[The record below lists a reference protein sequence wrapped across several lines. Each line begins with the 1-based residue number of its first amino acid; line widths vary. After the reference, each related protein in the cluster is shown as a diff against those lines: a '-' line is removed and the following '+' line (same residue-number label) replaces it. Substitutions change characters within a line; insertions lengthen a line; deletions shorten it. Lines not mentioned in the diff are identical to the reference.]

1 MHKDFVPPVSI
12 EEFAAYLDGNLT
24 DDGMEY
30 ISSVISNN
38 QNLADIAEISDVV
51 DDITEQYILDD
62 DLQLFRSETIS
73 CTPATICAAAT
84 SANANREKARLSEV
98 YTSVYTRTRTY
109 TTSASMRNADG
120 KAKAGAL
127 VWV

>member
-51 DDITEQYILDD
+51 GLLT
-62 DLQLFRSETIS
+62 
-73 CTPATICAAAT
+73 
-84 SANANREKARLSEV
+84 
-98 YTSVYTRTRTY
+98 
-109 TTSASMRNADG
+109 
-120 KAKAGAL
+120 
-127 VWV
+127 

>member
-62 DLQLFRSETIS
+62 DLQLLRCKTMD
-73 CTPATICAAAT
+73 CC
-84 SANANREKARLSEV
+84 
-98 YTSVYTRTRTY
+98 
-109 TTSASMRNADG
+109 
-120 KAKAGAL
+120 
-127 VWV
+127 

>member
-38 QNLADIAEISDVV
+38 QNLADIEIG
-51 DDITEQYILDD
+51 
-62 DLQLFRSETIS
+62 RAS
-73 CTPATICAAAT
+73 C
-84 SANANREKARLSEV
+84 RERV
-98 YTSVYTRTRTY
+98 
-109 TTSASMRNADG
+109 
-120 KAKAGAL
+120 
-127 VWV
+127 

>member
-62 DLQLFRSETIS
+62 DLQLLLLENMNFYIPDISDDTVTEQYIVYNENASAIGETENI
-73 CTPATICAAAT
+73 II
-84 SANANREKARLSEV
+84 N
-98 YTSVYTRTRTY
+98 
-109 TTSASMRNADG
+109 
-120 KAKAGAL
+120 
-127 VWV
+127 